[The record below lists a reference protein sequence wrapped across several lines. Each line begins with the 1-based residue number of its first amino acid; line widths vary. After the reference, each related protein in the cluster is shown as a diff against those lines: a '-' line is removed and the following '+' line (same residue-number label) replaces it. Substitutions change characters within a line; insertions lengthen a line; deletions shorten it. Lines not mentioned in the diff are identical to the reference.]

1 MALVA
6 TVVRLESR
14 IEQALLELTTA
25 AGADAEASGEG
36 CDTAQVQRS
45 AQKLDHARRMMRELA
60 ALVEVRPCGL
70 VVRPQCMGWLT
81 VLSLPGA
88 RRWLAF
94 AGVNSSRS
102 IRYEQGP
109 HGTARAV

>member
-1 MALVA
+1 VCGAAEDGSLVRWQPHRESTRSQFVMALVA

-36 CDTAQVQRS
+36 FDTAQVQRS

-70 VVRPQCMGWLT
+70 VVRPQGMG
-81 VLSLPGA
+81 
-88 RRWLAF
+88 
-94 AGVNSSRS
+94 
-102 IRYEQGP
+102 
-109 HGTARAV
+109 